1 MAEEIVGLKVVIN
14 GQEKVV
20 GSVGEMRKLLK
31 EAQFEALKLSQQF
44 GETSAEALAAA
55 KQIALMKDQIQ
66 DASER
71 VDLFDPGKKFQV
83 FANAVS
89 AAGGGIAAL
98 QGAMGLLG
106 SESEDVQKALLKVQS
121 ALALSQGLSTIADAQ
136 KDFERL
142 GAVIQQTTI
151 FTKANDLA
159 NKATAASLR
168 FMGISAEAS
177 SVSFKVLKGAI
188 AATGIGVLVILLG
201 EAVAAFQ
208 NYTSAAEDAAKA
220 QDEFNKKTVEYADAQ
235 LKGELELL
243 DRKQKILVSEAK
255 ARGASEAEIF
265 EIEQAGR
272 RLRLDALNRYYEQV
286 KGADDKSATETIKQI
301 KDAETDITIAQNEER
316 ARRRSKQIADNEAT
330 FVEQQEALKKSI
342 NAQYQ
347 LELDAYNQ
355 RKALRDREQAEIIDA
370 FKTKSE
376 KDAERKEAEKE
387 KEKGELEALEEMRN
401 GILGKGIERQ
411 IELLAKKNENEKIT
425 SDASKRIA
433 EEEAN
438 AKIASLNAT
447 ASALTNLSLIAGRET
462 GAGKALAIAASLINT
477 YAAITAQLRASASS
491 PGAVI
496 PGYAIAQAVATGIAG
511 FAAVKNIVS
520 IKVPGGSGGAS
531 VPSAPSINAG
541 SPLTPTTIASN
552 QVTLDQRSINAIG
565 NRAIRAYVV
574 ESEISSAQQKVR
586 RIQRQTTFG

>member
-1 MAEEIVGLKVVIN
+1 
-14 GQEKVV
+14 
-20 GSVGEMRKLLK
+20 
-31 EAQFEALKLSQQF
+31 
-44 GETSAEALAAA
+44 
-55 KQIALMKDQIQ
+55 MKDQIQ

-142 GAVIQQTTI
+142 GAVIQQTTL

-235 LKGELELL
+235 LAGELETL

-255 ARGASEAEIF
+255 AKGASEAEIF

-272 RLRLDALNRYYEQV
+272 RLRLDALNRYYAQV
-286 KGADDKSATETIKQI
+286 KDADSKKSTETVKQI
-301 KDAETDITIAQNEER
+301 RDAETDITIAQNEER
-316 ARRRSKQIADNEAT
+316 AKRRSKQIADNEAA
-330 FVEQQEALKKSI
+330 FLEQQEALKKSI

-370 FKTKSE
+370 SKTLTEQRAEQKIKDEEQRKADEEALDRMRESQLSKRLEKELSLAAFKQEEEKKFSE
-376 KDAERKEAEKE
+376 RSIAIATAEAE
-387 KEKGELEALEEMRN
+387 
-401 GILGKGIERQ
+401 
-411 IELLAKKNENEKIT
+411 
-425 SDASKRIA
+425 SKRVLL
-433 EEEAN
+433 ET
-438 AKIASLNAT
+438 T
-447 ASALTNLSLIAGRET
+447 ASALTNLSLVAGRET
-462 GAGKALAIAASLINT
+462 VAGKALAIASSIINT
-477 YAAITAQLRASASS
+477 YQGATKALAQ
-491 PGAVI
+491 G
-496 PGYAIAQAVATGIAG
+496 GIAG
-511 FAAVKNIVS
+511 PIAAAGIIAAGLASVKQIVS
-520 IKVPGGSGGAS
+520 VKIPGAAGGSS
-531 VPSAPSINAG
+531 SPSAPSLNAG
-541 SPLTPTTIASN
+541 SPLNPTTIASN

-574 ESEISSAQQKVR
+574 ESEISAAQQKVR
-586 RIQRQTTFG
+586 RIQKQTTFG

>member
-44 GETSAEALAAA
+44 GETSVEALAAA

-142 GAVIQQTTI
+142 GAVIQQTTL

-235 LKGELELL
+235 LAGELETL

-255 ARGASEAEIF
+255 AKGASEAEIF

-272 RLRLDALNRYYEQV
+272 RLRLDALNRYYAQV
-286 KGADDKSATETIKQI
+286 KDADSKKSTETVKQI
-301 KDAETDITIAQNEER
+301 RDAETDITIAQNEER
-316 ARRRSKQIADNEAT
+316 AKRRSKQIADNEAA
-330 FVEQQEALKKSI
+330 FLEQQEALKKSI

-370 FKTKSE
+370 SKTLTEQRAEQKIKDEEQRKADEEALDRMRESQLSKRLEKELSLAAFKQEEEKKFSE
-376 KDAERKEAEKE
+376 RSIAIATAEAE
-387 KEKGELEALEEMRN
+387 
-401 GILGKGIERQ
+401 
-411 IELLAKKNENEKIT
+411 
-425 SDASKRIA
+425 SKRVLL
-433 EEEAN
+433 ET
-438 AKIASLNAT
+438 T
-447 ASALTNLSLIAGRET
+447 ASALTNLSLVAGRET
-462 GAGKALAIAASLINT
+462 VAGKALAIASSIINT
-477 YAAITAQLRASASS
+477 YQGATKALAQ
-491 PGAVI
+491 G
-496 PGYAIAQAVATGIAG
+496 GIAG
-511 FAAVKNIVS
+511 PIAAAGIIAAGLASVKQIVS
-520 IKVPGGSGGAS
+520 VKIPGAAGGSS
-531 VPSAPSINAG
+531 SPSAPSLNAG
-541 SPLTPTTIASN
+541 SPLNPTTIASN

-574 ESEISSAQQKVR
+574 ESEISAAQQKVR
-586 RIQRQTTFG
+586 RIQKQTTFG

>member
-1 MAEEIVGLKVVIN
+1 MAEEIAGVKLVIN

-20 GSVGEMRKLLK
+20 GSVGEIRKLLK

-220 QDEFNKKTVEYADAQ
+220 QEELNKKISETAKGA
-235 LKGELELL
+235 LKAELDTL
-243 DRKQKILVSEAK
+243 DRENKLLLARAK
-255 ARGASEAEIF
+255 ARGASEAELF
-265 EIEQAGR
+265 KIEQDGR
-272 RLRLDALNRYYEQV
+272 RLKAQALQRYYAEVKDADKAAADDAKTELANVNNDAL
-286 KGADDKSATETIKQI
+286 
-301 KDAETDITIAQNEER
+301 IAQANFDEAKRKQREEEEKKQAEER
-316 ARRRSKQIADNEAT
+316 
-330 FVEQQEALKKSI
+330 
-342 NAQYQ
+342 
-347 LELDAYNQ
+347 
-355 RKALRDREQAEIIDA
+355 
-370 FKTKSE
+370 
-376 KDAERKEAEKE
+376 
-387 KEKGELEALEEMRN
+387 
-401 GILGKGIERQ
+401 
-411 IELLAKKNENEKIT
+411 KKNNE
-425 SDASKRIA
+425 KRIA
-433 EEEAN
+433 EEKKTQEMIDEARKRVRGSIPEATGISQDTLADEQQALRDAEIKAEEEKQ
-438 AKIASLNAT
+438 AKILAAQMKTVEGKKNLLLEDAANVRAISDANVEVARKEAEAKEVLLQTT
-447 ASALTNLSLIAGRET
+447 ASALTNLSLVAGRET
-462 GAGKALAIAASLINT
+462 VAGKALAIASSIINT
-477 YAAITAQLRASASS
+477 YQGATKALAQ
-491 PGAVI
+491 G
-496 PGYAIAQAVATGIAG
+496 GIAG
-511 FAAVKNIVS
+511 PIAAAGIIAAGLASVKQIVS
-520 IKVPGGSGGAS
+520 VKIPGSAGGSYS
-531 VPSAPSINAG
+531 PSAPSINAG
-541 SPLTPTTIASN
+541 SPLTPTTIAAN

-565 NRAIRAYVV
+565 NKAIRAYVV
-574 ESEISSAQQKVR
+574 ESEISAAQQKVR
-586 RIQRQTTFG
+586 RIQKQTTFG

>member
-1 MAEEIVGLKVVIN
+1 MAEEIIGLKVVVN

-55 KQIALMKDQIQ
+55 KGIAMMKDQIA

-142 GAVIQQTTI
+142 SAVIQQTTL

-159 NKATAASLR
+159 NKATAGSLR
-168 FMGISAEAS
+168 LMGISAEAS
-177 SVSFKVLKGAI
+177 SVGFKVLKGAI

-220 QDEFNKKTVEYADAQ
+220 QDEFNKKTVQYADAQ
-235 LKGELELL
+235 LKGEIETL
-243 DRKQKILVSEAK
+243 DRAQKILVAEAK
-255 ARGASEAEIF
+255 ARGDNEAKIF

-272 RLRLDALNRYYEQV
+272 RLRLASLNSFYEQV
-286 KGADDKSATETIKQI
+286 KGTNKDKEEDALKLIKN
-301 KDAETDITIAQNEER
+301 AETDITVAQNEER
-316 ARRRSKQIADNEAT
+316 ARRREKQIADNEAA
-330 FVEQQEALKKSI
+330 FIEQQEALKKSI

-370 FKTKSE
+370 SKTLTEQRAEQKI
-376 KDAERKEAEKE
+376 KDEEQRKADE
-387 KEKGELEALEEMRN
+387 EALDRMRESQ
-401 GILGKGIERQ
+401 LGKSIDAQ
-411 IELLAKKNENEKIT
+411 IAANAVRLANEKQT
-425 SDASKRIA
+425 SDANVAIATAEAESKRVLL
-433 EEEAN
+433 ET
-438 AKIASLNAT
+438 T
-447 ASALTNLSLIAGRET
+447 ASALTNLSLVAGRET
-462 GAGKALAIAASLINT
+462 VAGKALAIASSIINT
-477 YAAITAQLRASASS
+477 YQGATKALAQ
-491 PGAVI
+491 G
-496 PGYAIAQAVATGIAG
+496 GIAG
-511 FAAVKNIVS
+511 PIAAAGIIAAGLASVKQIVS
-520 IKVPGGSGGAS
+520 VKVPGASGGTPS
-531 VPSAPSINAG
+531 VAAPTLNAG
-541 SPLTPTTIASN
+541 SPLNPTTIAAN
-552 QVTLDQRSINAIG
+552 QVTLDQRSINAMG

-574 ESEISSAQQKVR
+574 ESEISAAQQKVR

>member
-1 MAEEIVGLKVVIN
+1 MAEEIIGLKVVVN

-31 EAQFEALKLSQQF
+31 EAQFEALKLTQQF

-55 KQIALMKDQIQ
+55 KGIAMMKDQIA

-106 SESEDVQKALLKVQS
+106 SESEDAQKALLKVQS

-142 GAVIQQTTI
+142 SAVIQQTTV
-151 FTKANDLA
+151 FTKANEFA

-177 SVSFKVLKGAI
+177 SVGFKVLKGAI

-220 QDEFNKKTVEYADAQ
+220 QEELNKKIAESSKAS
-235 LKGELELL
+235 LKAETETL
-243 DRKQKILVSEAK
+243 DRQTKLLIAQAK
-255 ARGASEAEIF
+255 ARGASQADIF
-265 EIEQAGR
+265 KIEQDGR
-272 RLRLDALNRYYEQV
+272 RLRAKALERYYAEVKDADKAAAEDAKSELENTNTDALVAQSNFDEARR
-286 KGADDKSATETIKQI
+286 KQREEEAKKQQEERKRNNEKRLAEEKKTAEMI
-301 KDAETDITIAQNEER
+301 AEARKRVDTSLPDAEIVSQTT
-316 ARRRSKQIADNEAT
+316 
-330 FVEQQEALKKSI
+330 L
-342 NAQYQ
+342 
-347 LELDAYNQ
+347 
-355 RKALRDREQAEIIDA
+355 
-370 FKTKSE
+370 
-376 KDAERKEAEKE
+376 
-387 KEKGELEALEEMRN
+387 
-401 GILGKGIERQ
+401 
-411 IELLAKKNENEKIT
+411 
-425 SDASKRIA
+425 A
-433 EEEAN
+433 EEEQARRDAEVKAEEEKQ
-438 AKIASLNAT
+438 AKILAAQMKTLEGKRNILLEDSANQKAASDANVAIAIAEAESKKVLLETT
-447 ASALTNLSLIAGRET
+447 ASALTNLSLVAGRET
-462 GAGKALAIAASLINT
+462 VAGKALAIASSIINT
-477 YAAITAQLRASASS
+477 YQGATKALAQ
-491 PGAVI
+491 G
-496 PGYAIAQAVATGIAG
+496 GIAG
-511 FAAVKNIVS
+511 PIAAAGIIAAGSASVKQIVS
-520 IKVPGGSGGAS
+520 VKVPGASGGSPS
-531 VPSAPSINAG
+531 VAAPSLNAG
-541 SPLTPTTIASN
+541 SPLNPTNIASN
-552 QVTLDQRSINAIG
+552 QVTLDQRSINAMG

-574 ESEISSAQQKVR
+574 ETDISSAQQKVR

>member
-1 MAEEIVGLKVVIN
+1 MAEEIIGLKVVVN

-55 KQIALMKDQIQ
+55 KGIAMMKDQIA

-142 GAVIQQTTI
+142 GAVIQQTTL

-159 NKATAASLR
+159 NKATAGSLR

-177 SVSFKVLKGAI
+177 SVGFKVLKGAI
-188 AATGIGVLVILLG
+188 AATGIGILVILLG

-208 NYTSAAEDAAKA
+208 NYTSAAEKAAKA
-220 QDEFNKKTVEYADAQ
+220 QEEFNKKTVEYADAQ
-235 LKGELELL
+235 LAGELETL

-255 ARGASEAEIF
+255 AKGASEAEIF

-272 RLRLDALNRYYEQV
+272 RLRLDALNRYYAQV
-286 KGADDKSATETIKQI
+286 KDADSKKATETVKQI
-301 KDAETDITIAQNEER
+301 ADAEADITVAQNDER
-316 ARRRSKQIADNEAT
+316 ARRRSKQIADNEAA
-330 FVEQQEALKKSI
+330 FLEQQEALKKSI

-347 LELDAYNQ
+347 LELDAYNK
-355 RKALRDREQAEIIDA
+355 RAALRKQEQADVEDA

-376 KDAERKEAEKE
+376 RDAERKAAEAERE
-387 KEKGELEALEEMRN
+387 KQELEALENMRN
-401 GILGKGIERQ
+401 GVLGQSIEKQ
-411 IELLAKKNENEKIT
+411 IGLLAKKNDNERLT
-425 SDASKRIA
+425 SDASKKIS

-491 PGAVI
+491 PGAAI
-496 PGYAIAQAVATGIAG
+496 PGYAIAQAIATGIAG

-520 IKVPGGSGGAS
+520 VQVPNGGGGGSI
-531 VPSAPSINAG
+531 PSAPTLNAG
-541 SPLTPTTIASN
+541 SPLNPTTIASN

-565 NRAIRAYVV
+565 NKAIRAYVV
-574 ESEISSAQQKVR
+574 ESEISAAQQKVR

>member
-1 MAEEIVGLKVVIN
+1 MAEEIIGLKVVVN

-55 KQIALMKDQIQ
+55 KGIAMMKDQIA

-142 GAVIQQTTI
+142 GAVIQQTTL
-151 FTKANDLA
+151 FTKANEFA

-177 SVSFKVLKGAI
+177 SVGFKVLKGAI

-208 NYTSAAEDAAKA
+208 NYTSAAEEAAKA
-220 QDEFNKKTVEYADAQ
+220 QEELNKKIAESSKAA
-235 LKGELELL
+235 LKAETETL
-243 DRKQKILVSEAK
+243 DRQTKLLVAQAK

-265 EIEQAGR
+265 KIEQDGR
-272 RLRLDALNRYYEQV
+272 RLRAAALQRYYAEVKDADKAAAEDAKSELENTNTDALVAQANFDEAKR
-286 KGADDKSATETIKQI
+286 KQREEES
-301 KDAETDITIAQNEER
+301 KKQEEER
-316 ARRRSKQIADNEAT
+316 KREREKLLAEEKKTAEMLAEARKRIDT
-330 FVEQQEALKKSI
+330 SI
-342 NAQYQ
+342 P
-347 LELDAYNQ
+347 
-355 RKALRDREQAEIIDA
+355 
-370 FKTKSE
+370 
-376 KDAERKEAEKE
+376 EAE
-387 KEKGELEALEEMRN
+387 GVSQSTL
-401 GILGKGIERQ
+401 
-411 IELLAKKNENEKIT
+411 
-425 SDASKRIA
+425 A
-433 EEEAN
+433 EEEQARRDAEIKAEEEKQ
-438 AKIASLNAT
+438 AKILAAQMKTLEGRRNILLEDSANQKAVADANVAIATAEAESKRVLLETT
-447 ASALTNLSLIAGRET
+447 ASALTNLSLVAGRET
-462 GAGKALAIAASLINT
+462 VAGKALAIASSIINT
-477 YAAITAQLRASASS
+477 YQGATKALAQ
-491 PGAVI
+491 G
-496 PGYAIAQAVATGIAG
+496 GIAG
-511 FAAVKNIVS
+511 PIAAAGIIAAGLASVKQIVS
-520 IKVPGGSGGAS
+520 VKIPGSAGGSS
-531 VPSAPSINAG
+531 SPSAPSLNAG

-565 NRAIRAYVV
+565 NKAIRAYVV
-574 ESEISSAQQKVR
+574 ESEISAAQQKVR
-586 RIQRQTTFG
+586 RIQKQTTFG